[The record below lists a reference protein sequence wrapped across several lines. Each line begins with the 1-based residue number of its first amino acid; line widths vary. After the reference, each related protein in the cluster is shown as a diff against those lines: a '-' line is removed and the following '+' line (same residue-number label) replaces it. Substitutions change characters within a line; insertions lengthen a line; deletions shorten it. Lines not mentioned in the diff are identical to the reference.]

1 MVAPTSSECG
11 RTSLSKSPK
20 SPTDP
25 ETGSAEAAPE
35 RRRRRSTAVKR
46 KVMPKSF
53 IGNFLDGPKPKFAS
67 RIRTNAEISRYLL
80 ELSLEDL
87 GGKPITG
94 PSPEGDD
101 RIARTMAM
109 EVIAAIQRDGH
120 ADAQHWY
127 TTSLRKAEAIIGL
140 MHPEIVDDA
149 ASVRSIAAR
158 FKCARDASLVLFAA
172 MAICSQNLN
181 VRDNA
186 KFAKI
191 QFEHYLEFGRFDA
204 ENANY
209 GTKALSIKRNL
220 EKFNQLVNVFEHD
233 YGALRTFLTTEFTM
247 AEVAAAAAAAGLRI
261 SGGEMVDEPVVGGI
275 VFGPKIGNSFLANL
289 LGIYSSLTI
298 DLWYTRTF
306 GRYTGTLMK
315 DSVTPDQ
322 VDRFRSSLARDHNI
336 GGALRRQDAWIDPE
350 EIGGLENDEL
360 LGYARRVH
368 RTWEEIRNS
377 LVEQGT
383 DNASISVRKAELEWP
398 NAAESIIKSLGAPVD
413 APGSKSK
420 RRWMRQV
427 TNRALRILDLHGY
440 KMSICELQ
448 ALLWVPEK
456 QLWLTLSG
464 KSTKL
469 NLISYDEAFAA
480 IARKQGISDEA
491 IQQAVHSVGAERFGG
506 NADPGADLAGDPA
519 AVRELHL
526 GASKGGRRQEADRSR
541 RTQIVSGPIIPLPSS
556 EDDQPS
562 PSPAM

>member
-1 MVAPTSSECG
+1 M
-11 RTSLSKSPK
+11 SKSFP
-20 SPTDP
+20 PRV
-25 ETGSAEAAPE
+25 EAVASADEAPA

-53 IGNFLDGPKPKFAS
+53 IGNFLDGPRPKFAS
-67 RIRTNAEISRYLL
+67 QIRTNAEISRYLL

-120 ADAQHWY
+120 AEAQHWY
-127 TTSLRKAEAIIGL
+127 TSSLKKAEAIIGL
-140 MHPEIVDDA
+140 MHPEIIDDA
-149 ASVRSIAAR
+149 AAVRSKAAG
-158 FKCARDASLVLFAA
+158 FTSARDAHLVMVAA
-172 MAICSQNLN
+172 MAITSQSVT

-186 KFAKI
+186 RFAKK
-191 QFEHYLEFGRFDA
+191 QFEHYVKHGRFDTTVVM
-204 ENANY
+204 
-209 GTKALSIKRNL
+209 GTKALSIQRNL
-220 EKFNQLVNVFEHD
+220 QKFNQLVEVFQHD
-233 YGALRTFLTTEFTM
+233 YAALRTFLTTEFTM
-247 AEVAAAAAAAGLRI
+247 AEVAAAAAASGMRI

-315 DSVTPDQ
+315 DSVTSDQ
-322 VDRFRSSLARDHNI
+322 VDRLSSSLARDNNI
-336 GGALRRQDAWIDPE
+336 AAALRRQDAWIDPDDL
-350 EIGGLENDEL
+350 GVLENDDL
-360 LGYARRVH
+360 LAYARKVQ
-368 RTWEEIRNS
+368 RTWEEVRSS
-377 LVEQGT
+377 LVEQGS
-383 DNASISVRKAELEWP
+383 DNASISRRKAELEWP

-469 NLISYDEAFAA
+469 NLISYDDAFAA
-480 IARKQGISDEA
+480 IARKQGITDDA
-491 IQQAVHSVGAERFGG
+491 IQQAIHSVGARRLGG
-506 NADPGADLAGDPA
+506 SADPGSDLASDPA
-519 AVRELHL
+519 AVRDLHL
-526 GASKGGRRQEADRSR
+526 DTPPDRRRKEEGRGRRKSV
-541 RTQIVSGPIIPLPSS
+541 VSDPIIPIPVS

-562 PSPAM
+562 SSFAM

>member
-1 MVAPTSSECG
+1 VSGT
-11 RTSLSKSPK
+11 
-20 SPTDP
+20 
-25 ETGSAEAAPE
+25 AEAPE

-67 RIRTNAEISRYLL
+67 QIRTNAEISRYLM

-94 PSPEGDD
+94 LSPEGDD

-127 TTSLRKAEAIIGL
+127 TSSLKKAEAIIGL
-140 MHPEIVDDA
+140 MHPETVDDA
-149 ASVRSIAAR
+149 AAVQSNAAR
-158 FKCARDASLVLFAA
+158 FTCARDANLVMLAA
-172 MAICSQNLN
+172 LAICSQSVT

-191 QFEHYLEFGRFDA
+191 QFSHYLMHGCFDA
-204 ENANY
+204 AGANY

-220 EKFNQLVNVFEHD
+220 EKFNQLVVVFGHD
-233 YGALRTFLTTEFTM
+233 YGALRSFLTTEFTM
-247 AEVAAAAAAAGLRI
+247 AEVAEAAAAVGLRV

-275 VFGPKIGNSFLANL
+275 VFGPKIGNAFLANL
-289 LGIYSSLTI
+289 LGVHSSFTI
-298 DLWYTRTF
+298 DLWMTRMF

-315 DSVTPDQ
+315 DSVTSEQ
-322 VDRFRSSLARDHNI
+322 VERLRSSLVLDHNLA
-336 GGALRRQDAWIDPE
+336 GALRRQDAWIEPE
-350 EIGGLENDEL
+350 EIGGLDNDEL
-360 LGYARRVH
+360 LVYARKIH
-368 RTWEEIRNS
+368 RTWEEVRSS

-383 DNASISVRKAELEWP
+383 DNIAISRRKAELEWP
-398 NAAESIIKSLGAPVD
+398 NAAEAIIKSLGAPVD
-413 APGSKSK
+413 APGSKGK
-420 RRWMRQV
+420 RRWMRQA

-448 ALLWVPEK
+448 SLLWVREK

-491 IQQAVHSVGAERFGG
+491 IQQAVHAVGTERFGG
-506 NADPGADLAGDPA
+506 SRDPGPDLPGDA
-519 AVRELHL
+519 TAVRELHL
-526 GASKGGRRQEADRSR
+526 GASEDRRRQEAGSGR
-541 RTQIVSGPIIPLPSS
+541 RKQVVGEPIIPVPVPD
-556 EDDQPS
+556 EDQPS
-562 PSPAM
+562 SSFPM